1 MKKMMRMLSVLVCI
15 IGMTAVHATGVYA
28 DLYVTNHGDVK
39 SITVYNDT
47 APGNDA
53 DTGNVAPIKTITSTA
68 MTDPWG
74 IAVDAS
80 FIYVVD
86 KASNSILVF
95 NLTDTNATPQ
105 KIFGGLDSPVGIAID
120 TDYIYVANS
129 GNNKVTIYPITG
141 RGEVTD
147 PRTISSTNLN
157 MPYGIAVNAANIYVA
172 NAGGNTVSV
181 FDKSSGNMVQTI
193 SSTDFNQPTGIAVD
207 ATKIYVANYG
217 GSSICTFNLEAD
229 GVVTP
234 LTKIFGPTNTGLVG
248 PYGIVVD
255 SSYIYVADFENVSIR
270 VFELTAK
277 DDATPKFIASKDS
290 EQTTRLY
297 DPAFI
302 AKNLSPPAGLTATSA
317 SPTQI
322 NLTWTDNS
330 SDETGFRIFRNGV
343 ELTPSPKAAANA
355 IIFNDTGLTCNTP
368 YTYTVKATNS
378 AGDSAA
384 ATTTITT
391 SACVAPAAPTSL
403 TATPASSTQINLTW
417 IDNSSGAAQFKIYR
431 GTTLV
436 TTTAAGVMSY
446 NDTELTCNTPY
457 TYTVKATN
465 SGGDSAAA
473 ATTPATITTSACTAA
488 YSSTPVAGAIPAM
501 TTTVGTNP
509 TTTLTVNNTGTVD
522 MTVTEITF
530 GGTDPGKFSVSP
542 NTFPVSIT
550 ATGTQAF
557 TISCNASVAGTYS
570 ATMTVAH
577 NAAGSPAN
585 YTLNCT
591 VACTPTTCIPGDV
604 NGDGYVDLNDALHVL
619 RILDGIPVDKINLNA
634 DVNGDHKIGL
644 EELGYILQKVAG
656 LRPSGA

>member
-1 MKKMMRMLSVLVCI
+1 MKKMMRMLYVLVCI
-15 IGMTAVHATGVYA
+15 IGMTAVHAAGVYA
-28 DLYVTNHGDVK
+28 DLYVTNHGEVK
-39 SITVYNDT
+39 SINVYS
-47 APGNDA
+47 
-53 DTGNVAPIKTITSTA
+53 DTGDTLLKTITSDA
-68 MTDPWG
+68 LTDPQG

-80 FIYVVD
+80 FIYVAD
-86 KASNSILVF
+86 RATNSILVF
-95 NLTDTNATPQ
+95 NLTDTGNVTPR
-105 KIFGGLDSPVGIAID
+105 KISGTETGLNSPVGIAVD
-120 TDYIYVANS
+120 ASKIYVANAVYDS
-129 GNNKVTIYPITG
+129 DNNVFTYSKITAYKLGDDSNASPQLTI
-141 RGEVTD
+141 D
-147 PRTISSTNLN
+147 TNLN
-157 MPYGIAVNAANIYVA
+157 GPCGIAVNEANIYVA
-172 NAGGNTVSV
+172 NAGDNTVSV
-181 FDKSSGNMVQTI
+181 FNKTSGSLVQTI
-193 SSTDFNQPTGIAVD
+193 SSGGLEVPFGIAVD
-207 ATKIYVANYG
+207 ADFIYVANYG
-217 GSSICTFNLEAD
+217 GTSICTFNLKD
-229 GVVTP
+229 NGVGLTP
-234 LTKIFGPTNTGLVG
+234 LTKISGTTNAKLVS
-248 PYGIVVD
+248 PYGITVD
-255 SSYIYVADFENVSIR
+255 ATYIYLADNGSSDAIPVFKLTDTGDVKPQR
-270 VFELTAK
+270 VIGGLNG
-277 DDATPKFIASKDS
+277 PV
-290 EQTTRLY
+290 
-297 DPAFI
+297 FI
-302 AKNLSPPAGLTATSA
+302 AKNLSPPAGLTATPA
-317 SPTQI
+317 SSTQI

-436 TTTAAGVMSY
+436 TTTAAGATSY
-446 NDTELTCNTPY
+446 EDIGLTCNTPY
-457 TYTVKATN
+457 TYTVKATD

-570 ATMTVAH
+570 ATMAVAH
-577 NAAGSPAN
+577 NATGSPAN
-585 YTLNCT
+585 YTLSCT
-591 VACTPTTCIPGDV
+591 VACTPTSCIPGDV
-604 NGDGYVDLNDALHVL
+604 NGDGSVDLNDALHVL